1 MRSGWVY
8 VCVSGEVAR
17 VGDWGPASVSTTKTL
32 PFPSVH
38 SLRSSFSNTTWYA
51 VCHVC
56 CSVKRCILGINWFR
70 SSCDTLCM
78 PSQVPYGTTLLV
90 ALVQRYWCNVTG
102 GATLLV
108 QRYWWRNVTG
118 DAVTSIIWRN
128 GTGTSGQ
135 PAVFYTRFA

>member
-108 QRYWWRNVTG
+108 TPSQVSYGATVLELLVSLQCFIRVLLENNR
-118 DAVTSIIWRN
+118 
-128 GTGTSGQ
+128 
-135 PAVFYTRFA
+135 